1 MSSPL
6 SVSSLLLIADADG
19 DVRQHLR
26 SEVPA
31 SSGWRIQAF
40 ASAAD
45 AAQLA
50 SEGAPDLAVIVCQQ
64 DGDRLCA
71 DLLGLLEHAKRHWP
85 QTFFI
90 LASARPLQNLDLLFE
105 RFGQMPVV
113 DLADADALGRT
124 IEREMAHSIQGT
136 VRGVSLPSFLQLLEW
151 EQKSLSIH
159 VTAGRRWG
167 RLHFLRGRLVN
178 AYVHQTGL
186 EGEPA
191 AIDILS
197 WENVS
202 LRAERSYH
210 NGGGA
215 EMRSLT
221 FLLMEAMKRK
231 DEASK
236 QAPGLSLDDLL
247 LGDAAEENV
256 LFRRPKSSTAHLR
269 KDPPEVRP
277 AEASFSPDPAPA
289 LPDEPEVGGD
299 PSHTQPGT
307 QQDTQSRTQQDEQRE
322 TIMANVKD
330 TLNSAV
336 QSIDGAQAAALVDY
350 GSGMALG
357 TLGSGVNL
365 EVAAAGN
372 SDVVR
377 AKMRTMES
385 LGIGGQIEDILITL
399 QTQYHIIY
407 IVPDQPLFL
416 YLVLSKDKS
425 NLAMARYKLK
435 ALASDISIS

>member
-1 MSSPL
+1 MQVSSPI
-6 SVSSLLLIADADG
+6 SVSSLLLIADAGG
-19 DVRQHLR
+19 DLQRHLR
-26 SEVPA
+26 SHVRA
-31 SSGWRIQAF
+31 SSGWRVQAL

-45 AAQLA
+45 AARLVPDA
-50 SEGAPDLAVIVCQQ
+50 APDLAVIVCAQ

-71 DLLGLLEHAKRHWP
+71 DLLELLEHAKRHWP

-90 LASARPLQNLDLLFE
+90 LASARPLQSLDLLFE
-105 RFGQMPVV
+105 RFGEMPVV
-113 DLADADALGRT
+113 DLADAAALGRT
-124 IEREMAHSIQGT
+124 IEKEIANSIQGT

-159 VTAGRRWG
+159 VTAGDRWG
-167 RLHFLRGRLVN
+167 RLHFLHGRLVN
-178 AYVHQTGL
+178 AYAHHTGQTG
-186 EGEPA
+186 EAA
-191 AIDILS
+191 AIEILS
-197 WENVS
+197 WDNVS

-210 NGGGA
+210 NRNGG

-231 DEASK
+231 DEDSK
-236 QAPGLSLDDLL
+236 QEHGLSLEDLL
-247 LGDAAEENV
+247 LDDAPEESV
-256 LFRRPKSSTAHLR
+256 LFRRPRSSTAHLR
-269 KDPPEVRP
+269 KDPWEAKPE
-277 AEASFSPDPAPA
+277 AAIQPDPTVIPPGEPQVGTTI
-289 LPDEPEVGGD
+289 PD
-299 PSHTQPGT
+299 T
-307 QQDTQSRTQQDEQRE
+307 QQQEQRE

-330 TLNSAV
+330 TLNSAM

-350 GSGMALG
+350 ASGMALG
-357 TLGSGVNL
+357 TLGSGIDL

-416 YLVLSKDKS
+416 YLVLAKDKS

-435 ALASDISIS
+435 ALAGDISIN